1 MNIREARGLGRERQ
15 RGGGRLLRSCTTT
28 FGTLFGRRS
37 CASGVSLLCALWVST
52 SWAQQPPADA
62 PPAGAEEAPPAA
74 PEAAPPADP
83 AAPAVP
89 EAEAPLEPGLDPALD
104 AAAVGEEPVA
114 EDMPGAPD
122 PAEVVITVDRRR
134 KNLQDYSGTASAFSE
149 SQLTNVGIRN
159 VSNLSQVVPGLQI
172 GVNDQGSATVYIR
185 GVGSDNTTELGD
197 PAVAVHIDNVYL
209 PRVRGLNA
217 AYLDIERVEVN
228 SGPQGTLRGRNATGG
243 SINIISKPAVYGQYQ
258 ANAEVTFGTFRQR
271 AYQGMINI
279 PFGDHVAIRVAGA
292 STTMDST
299 WTNVGPID
307 YLPGAQNTDDYALKG
322 QIRMNPTEGLDITIA
337 GDYTLQRSAGFTGIN
352 LQNLYTNVND
362 AGTPDNLDDDFPLA
376 FGRDALGDNPRIVFQ
391 RGRYPQTEL
400 EHWGVRLNA
409 TYDAG
414 PVQFELLGS
423 YRWQDWHLWSGS
435 NAGAF
440 ADLDPSNSASL
451 SRVPN
456 QAWDSWSFAS
466 QQNNNSGSY
475 VGEFRIASPDTG
487 RVVWSVGLFGF
498 YEDQG
503 AFLGQ
508 ITGDPDG
515 GFNEFNMPST
525 VGNSVAGYGDVN
537 FKLTDS
543 FRVLGGVRITK
554 EHKDRLGGLWM
565 IGNGLPQEGLAL
577 CANQNAQGQCVQQG
591 LGQGASSA
599 GSNDIGRY
607 GTEGFNYKGLD
618 RGNYNIPDSTA
629 SNEDR
634 VNFFL
639 DGIESFGARDQTAI
653 ALCNDPPAVQQI
665 NAEGNPGN
673 IVAEDSRLMID
684 PATGNFRCRY
694 GIRDSI
700 LDSDTN
706 FTDARPQNGER
717 DDTYFD
723 FRVGFEYDLLA
734 DNMLYATLAS
744 GHKAGGFNDSIPNPD
759 QADNFLTPDYGP
771 ETAYALEIGSKNMLA
786 DRKLRIN
793 ASAFA
798 YMYKGL
804 QFQTILTVGEAPPI
818 DPATGMVAIDPNTNL
833 PYVDNRGGSAARQNA
848 QDTAMIYGLD
858 VDTIY
863 SLPLGFE
870 VDLHALFMDA
880 RFPDGTYV
888 NDDRLG
894 LGSAPAQVD
903 IGSNWLP
910 RVSPFTFNYS
920 LSQLIFTDVGSFDWI
935 IQAQTRGK
943 HFFTAFN
950 GDGTSFEDRAPGW
963 GVDPVTGASSPIEAD
978 PNLCTEA
985 GRNTCNQYAAIANN
999 IRRLYD
1005 EQPTYTTVNVGLGWR
1020 KPDGM
1025 ISVRGFVNNV
1035 FNVVYATN
1043 IISQAGFNG
1052 HYFNDP
1058 RMAGVR
1064 VRVDF

>member
-1 MNIREARGLGRERQ
+1 
-15 RGGGRLLRSCTTT
+15 
-28 FGTLFGRRS
+28 
-37 CASGVSLLCALWVST
+37 V
-52 SWAQQPPADA
+52 WAQQPPPADA
-62 PPAGAEEAPPAA
+62 PPPAPPEAPAATPDTPPAEAAGTPAPETLNEPPAA
-74 PEAAPPADP
+74 DQAVEDPNSLDVDMGATAAD
-83 AAPAVP
+83 V
-89 EAEAPLEPGLDPALD
+89 
-104 AAAVGEEPVA
+104 
-114 EDMPGAPD
+114 
-122 PAEVVITVDRRR
+122 PAEGALGEVVVTVDRRK
-134 KNLQDYSGTASAFSE
+134 KNLQEYSGTAAAFSE
-149 SQLTNVGIRN
+149 TQLTNLGINNVSQLT
-159 VSNLSQVVPGLQI
+159 QVVPGLQI

-197 PAVAVHIDNVYL
+197 PAVAVHIDGVYL

-217 AYLDIERVEVN
+217 AYLDVERVEVN

-243 SINIISKPAVYGQYQ
+243 SINIISRPAVYSEYQ

-271 AYQGMINI
+271 AYQGMLNI
-279 PFGDHVAIRVAGA
+279 PFGDHAAIRVAGA
-292 STTMDST
+292 STSMDST

-322 QIRMNPTEGLDITIA
+322 QIRLNPASGLDITIA
-337 GDYTLQRSAGFTGIN
+337 GDYTLQRSAGYTGIN
-352 LQNLYTNVND
+352 LQNLYTNVNN
-362 AGTPDNLDDDFPLA
+362 AGTPDILGDDFPLA
-376 FGRDALGDNPRIVFQ
+376 FGRDDLGDNPRIVYQ

-409 TYDAG
+409 TLDAG

-440 ADLDPSNSASL
+440 ADIPPENSASR
-451 SRVPN
+451 SRLVN

-466 QQNNNSGSY
+466 QQHNNSGSY
-475 VGEFRIASPDTG
+475 VGEFRVASPDTG

-537 FKLTDS
+537 FKLTDD
-543 FRVLGGVRITK
+543 FRVLAGVRVTK

-565 IGNGLPQEGLAL
+565 IGNGLPQQGLAL

-618 RGNYNIPDSTA
+618 RGNYDIPDSTA
-629 SNEDR
+629 TNEDR

-653 ALCNDPPAVQQI
+653 ALCNDPPSVQQTM
-665 NAEGNPGN
+665 AGGTPGN
-673 IVAEDSRLMID
+673 IVAEDTRLTRD
-684 PATGNFRCRY
+684 PDTGSFRCRY
-694 GIRDSI
+694 GVRDSI
-700 LDSDTN
+700 LNNRDASGN
-706 FTDARPQNGER
+706 LIPFTDARPQNGER
-717 DDTYFD
+717 DDTYVD
-723 FRVGFEYDLLA
+723 FRAGIEFDLLK
-734 DNMLYATLAS
+734 DNMLYGTLAS
-744 GHKAGGFNDSIPNPD
+744 GHKAGGFNDSIPIPGGA
-759 QADNFLTPDYGP
+759 ADDYLTPGYGP
-771 ETAYALEIGSKNMLA
+771 ETAYALEIGSKNLLA

-818 DPATGMVAIDPNTNL
+818 DPDTGMVEIDPNTNL

-848 QDTAMIYGLD
+848 KDTAMIYGLD
-858 VDTIY
+858 VDTVY
-863 SLPLGFE
+863 SLPLGLE
-870 VDLHALFMDA
+870 VDFHALFMDA

-920 LSQLIFTDVGSFDWI
+920 LSQLIFTEVGSFDWI
-935 IQAQTRGK
+935 IQGQTRGK

-950 GDGTSFEDRAPGW
+950 GDGTRFEDRAPGW
-963 GVDPVTGASSPIEAD
+963 GVDPVTGASAPIETD
-978 PNLCTEA
+978 PNACTEA

-999 IRRLYD
+999 IQRLYD
-1005 EQPTYTTVNVGLGWR
+1005 VQSTYTVFNVGLGWR

-1035 FNVVYATN
+1035 FNTTYATN

-1064 VRVDF
+1064 VRMDF